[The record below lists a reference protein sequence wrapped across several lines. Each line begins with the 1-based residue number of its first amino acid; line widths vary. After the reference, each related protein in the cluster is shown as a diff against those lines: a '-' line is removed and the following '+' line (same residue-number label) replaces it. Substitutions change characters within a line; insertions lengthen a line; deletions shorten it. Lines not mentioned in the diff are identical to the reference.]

1 MIIHA
6 DSKEVFQQGFISYD
20 YRFFLKEI
28 VIFVMSMGN
37 YFSNTN
43 PIYFGRLIGA
53 YSQIIEHDINYSL
66 RY

>member
-28 VIFVMSMGN
+28 VIFVMSMGY

-53 YSQIIEHDINYSL
+53 CSQIIEHDINYSL

>member
-1 MIIHA
+1 MQTAKKYSNRDLFHMII
-6 DSKEVFQQGFISYD
+6 G
-20 YRFFLKEI
+20 FFLKEI
-28 VIFVMSMGN
+28 VIFVMSMGY

-53 YSQIIEHDINYSL
+53 CSQIIEHDINYSL